1 MSQTDEIV
9 ASAIVPSYCG
19 AARLPQLFDSLAGQ
33 LEAPPFEVIVVIDGV
48 DDGSV
53 AVVDAETRFPIRRI
67 LFPENR
73 GRVAALNAG
82 FEAATGEVLIRC
94 DDDLVVPP
102 DYVRAHVD
110 AHMNAVEPVGVVGPT
125 RDIHEDSV
133 YARVYGNAAAA
144 SSLSYALDRPADER
158 WRLWAASCS
167 ITRETW
173 DRIGPYDPM
182 YRAYGWEDVDYG
194 YRLHAAGIPI
204 LIAEKALAEHH
215 GPARS
220 VSGRVAKAFDS
231 GAARATFHRL
241 HPAAPLAAPSPG
253 TGLWGTAVR
262 AVSVGLRNDRLRRVI
277 PRLIDRALGAV
288 PDRIGTKL
296 AALAVEGAG
305 YAGAVAGRTS
315 MTEHA
320 APERAPRVAIAHD
333 YLTQRGGAERL
344 VLSICKAFPDAEVH
358 TLFYEPD
365 QTYPE
370 YRDMR
375 IRTSPLNRI
384 GIFRRD
390 PRLALPLLA
399 FFAARMRIDA
409 DVVIASSSGWAH
421 AFPTRGRELVY
432 CHSPARWLYLPEDYL
447 GDAGR
452 FDPKRFALA
461 VLTPFLTRWDKKAA
475 KTADHYWGN
484 SSVVRERIRRVYGI
498 DAPALFPPFS
508 PEIAEGEQEPI
519 PALAGWAGEDG
530 SEGGHYLVVSR
541 LQPYKH
547 VDVVIEAFRSMPDKR
562 LLVIGKGPEKE
573 RLLALA
579 PDNVRLVEGLS
590 DAQMRWAYANS
601 AALIAAS
608 HEDFGLTPLEAGAH
622 GKPVVALRAGGYLD
636 TIREGVNGV
645 FFDQVTPE
653 AIAAGVV
660 ELEERPSWSSS
671 EIQAHV
677 ATFSEER
684 FIRELHDAVQ
694 VHDRTQ
700 KTGSRHDA

>member
-1 MSQTDEIV
+1 MTAQT
-9 ASAIVPSYCG
+9 ASLIVPSYCG
-19 AARLPQLFDSLAGQ
+19 VQRLPALLDSFAAQSADTPG
-33 LEAPPFEVIVVIDGV
+33 FEVIVVIDGV

-53 AVVDAETRFPIRRI
+53 ALIEAETRFPVRHI

-82 FEAATGEVLIRC
+82 FEAARGEVLIRC
-94 DDDLVVPP
+94 DDDLVVPSG
-102 DYVRAHVD
+102 YVRAHVD
-110 AHMNAVEPVGVVGPT
+110 AHQEANGPVGVIGPT
-125 RDIHEDSV
+125 RDIHEDSA
-133 YARVYGNAAAA
+133 YARVYGQAAA
-144 SSLSYALDRPADER
+144 SSALRFALDRPVEER

-167 ITRETW
+167 VTRETW
-173 DRIGPYDPM
+173 KRIGPYDPT

-194 YRLHAAGIPI
+194 YRLHAAGIP
-204 LIAEKALAEHH
+204 LVIAEDAIAEHH

-220 VSGRVAKAFDS
+220 VAARVAKAFDS
-231 GAARATFHRL
+231 GAARATFHSL
-241 HPAAPLAAPSPG
+241 HPEAPLAAPSHSA
-253 TGLWGTAVR
+253 GLWGTAVR
-262 AVSVGLRNDRLRRVI
+262 SMSVALRSAATRRVI
-277 PRLIDRALGAV
+277 PATIDRLLAAV
-288 PDRIGTKL
+288 PARVGTKL

-305 YAGAVAGRTS
+305 YAGSVSAEPGERRTK
-315 MTEHA
+315 EA
-320 APERAPRVAIAHD
+320 LVPEVRPKIAIAHD

-370 YRDMR
+370 YRSMR

-390 PRLALPLLA
+390 PRLALPLLS
-399 FFAARMRIDA
+399 FFASRMRIDA
-409 DVVIASSSGWAH
+409 DVVVASSSGWAH
-421 AFPTRGRELVY
+421 AFPTRGRKLVY

-452 FDPKRFALA
+452 LDPKRIALA
-461 VLTPFLTRWDKKAA
+461 VLTPFLKRWDLSAA
-475 KTADHYWGN
+475 MTADHYWGN

-498 DAPALFPPFS
+498 DAPTLFPPFS
-508 PEIAEGEQEPI
+508 PDIADGETETI
-519 PALAGWAGEDG
+519 PQLAGWAGADG
-530 SEGGHYLVVSR
+530 AEGGHYLVVSR

-547 VDVVIEAFRSMPDKR
+547 VDVVIEAFRAMPDKR

-573 RLLALA
+573 RLHAMA
-579 PDNVRLVEGLS
+579 PDNVRLVEGLT

-601 AALIAAS
+601 TALVAAS

-645 FFDQVTPE
+645 FFDEVSPT
-653 AIAAGVV
+653 AIAAGVQA
-660 ELEERPSWSSS
+660 LEQQGPWSAGAIRDHIESFAES
-671 EIQAHV
+671 
-677 ATFSEER
+677 R
-684 FIRELHDAVQ
+684 FIEVMKQRAAGADEQ
-694 VHDRTQ
+694 E
-700 KTGSRHDA
+700 